1 MSAGQLK
8 WGDVRYECS
17 YASAGEIP
25 PARLPEV
32 SFLGRSNVG
41 KSSLINALFKRK
53 SLARTSSKPGKTA
66 MANFFVCD
74 GVHFVD
80 LPGYGYAASGKSERE
95 RFGELIGAY
104 LTQERSYNLV
114 LALVDMRLDAQKSDL
129 AMVSFLEECGF
140 DYLVVLTKA
149 DKLSRNRQASQLASL
164 AREFGV
170 GRERFAVTSAAKGTG
185 IEDLRAKIEGA
196 CC

>member
-1 MSAGQLK
+1 MASGKLK
-8 WGDVRYECS
+8 WDAVRFECS
-17 YASAGEIP
+17 YASP
-25 PARLPEV
+25 DDLPRARLPEV

-41 KSSLINALFKRK
+41 KSSLINALFGRK

-66 MANFFVCD
+66 MANFFLCD

-80 LPGYGYAASGKSERE
+80 LPGYGYAAGGKSERE

-114 LALVDMRLDAQKSDL
+114 LALVDMRLDAQKSD
-129 AMVSFLEECGF
+129 AAAISFLKECGF
-140 DYLVVLTKA
+140 EFLVVLTKA
-149 DKLSRNRQASQLASL
+149 DKLSKNKQASRLASL
-164 AREFGV
+164 SRQFGA
-170 GRERFAVTSAAKGTG
+170 GREKFVVTSAAGGTG
-185 IEDLRAKIEGA
+185 IEELRTRIEEA